1 MSPRRTDGPG
11 LVLRVTPRLIIVP
24 HQPIDEETLA
34 GLRPETLLN
43 ASPLLVPPSIPLRA
57 WWALMGD
64 VLRHE
69 PQWGSARAL
78 SNAILLRH
86 NLVDEESLI
95 GGGLRKEPMS
105 LRDFTDDQLWQLVE
119 MAKLII
125 ETEIIPGVDVR
136 DLQKVSNRG
145 R

>member
-1 MSPRRTDGPG
+1 MAPKRTDGPG
-11 LVLRVTPRLIIVP
+11 LVLRVTPRGIIP
-24 HQPIDEETLA
+24 HQAIDQETLA
-34 GLRPETLLN
+34 GLRIDTLLN
-43 ASPLLVPPSIPLRA
+43 ASPLSVPPSVPLRA

-69 PQWGSARAL
+69 PQWGTARAL
-78 SNAILLRH
+78 SNAILLKH
-86 NLVDEESLI
+86 NLVEEEALI

-105 LRDFTDDQLWQLVE
+105 LREFTDEELWRLIE

-136 DLQKVSNRG
+136 ELQKESNRG